1 MRTRRVLPAFLP
13 LFFGITA
20 PFVGTYA
27 QSVAETPVQWASSAL
42 GASSEKRGEQYG
54 EQYKASQALG
64 HPSKLPQLGESP
76 TAWAPQLADNPGDDW
91 IQVGFPAPTP
101 ARQVVVAESVNPGS
115 VVRVVVTDEAG
126 TDHTVYT
133 NPKPQPRPDPLL
145 YVPLPDAGLTVAK
158 VKVFINSGAIRGINQ
173 IDAIGLTATT
183 GPITVG
189 IRLAKDTPK
198 DIVKE
203 NLGKG
208 VNSAGQEVAPV
219 ISPDG
224 RTLYF
229 TRNFNKANIGSADHQ
244 DVWYST
250 LSSGSNGTPAGWSDA
265 INMGPPINNAS
276 DNAISG
282 ISADGKTVYLLNIYQ
297 PNGGTTY
304 GISKSIRTKAGWSFP
319 AGLTIKNNYNLPEK
333 ESDNSVETE
342 LAVAPDERTLIL
354 SVRRRDTRG
363 DRDLYAT
370 HLLPDKTWS
379 EPIHMG
385 NTINTADVESAPFLA
400 SDNRTLYFTS
410 RGHAGYGNGD
420 IYVSRRIG
428 ESWTD
433 WSEPENLGPGINTPE
448 WDGYFTIPAAG
459 DFAYLSSRSNSL
471 GEDDIFRLKLFPAIK
486 PNPVAIISGQVL
498 DAKTKKPLAAQVV
511 AELFGQR
518 KEITKVDYDPE
529 TGAFKLI
536 LPTQSQYTLKASKE
550 GYFAPT
556 DVIDLS
562 KDKRFRDIK
571 RNLYLLKIEPGQV
584 ITMREIL
591 FDQGHFELMTGADAE
606 LDRVVEM
613 LNTHPTMEIMV
624 EGHSDNQGEWDSNM
638 KLSADRV
645 QTVRNYLI
653 DKGIPDTRIQTKAW
667 GPSRPVASNETE
679 EKRKLNRRVEF
690 TILKM

>member
-1 MRTRRVLPAFLP
+1 MLSSRALLLLTIIS
-13 LFFGITA
+13 FGLVA
-20 PFVGTYA
+20 PTVGAYA
-27 QSVAETPVQWASSAL
+27 QVAADAPVQWANSVT
-42 GASSEKRGEQYG
+42 GVSSEKRGEMYG
-54 EQYKASQALG
+54 EQFKASQALG
-64 HPSKLPQLGESP
+64 YPSKLPQLGESP
-76 TAWAPQLADNPGDDW
+76 TAWAPQLAENPAEDW
-91 IQVGFPAPTP
+91 IQVGFSAPTP
-101 ARQVVVAESVNPGS
+101 ARQVIVAENVNPGA
-115 VVRVVVTDEAG
+115 VVRIVVTDETG

-133 NPKPQPRPDPLL
+133 NPKPQPSTEPLL
-145 YVPLPDAGLTVAK
+145 LVPLPGNGLTVAK
-158 VKVFINSGAIRGINQ
+158 VKVSINSGAIRGINQ
-173 IDAIGLTATT
+173 IDAIGLSATAS
-183 GPITVG
+183 PPAIG

-229 TRNFNKANIGSADHQ
+229 TRNYNKANIGSPDRQ

-250 LSSGSNGTPAGWSDA
+250 LSSGSTGTPAGWSDA
-265 INMGPPINNAS
+265 INIGPPINNAS

-282 ISADGKTVYLLNIYQ
+282 ISADGKTAYLLNIYQ
-297 PNGGTTY
+297 PNGNTTY

-319 AGLTIKNNYNLPEK
+319 AGLTIKNNYNLPER

-379 EPIHMG
+379 EPVHMG
-385 NTINTADVESAPFLA
+385 NTINTADTESAPFLA
-400 SDNRTLYFTS
+400 SDNKTLYFTS
-410 RGHAGYGNGD
+410 RGHPGYGNGD
-420 IYVSRRIG
+420 IYVSRRLDD
-428 ESWTD
+428 SWTK
-433 WSEPENLGPGINTPE
+433 WSEPENLGPGINTAE

-459 DFAYLSSRSNSL
+459 DFAYLSSRSNSM
-471 GEDDIFRLKLFPAIK
+471 GEDDIFRLKLFPTIK

-498 DAKTKKPLAAQVV
+498 DSQTKKPVAAQVV
-511 AELFGQR
+511 SDMFGSR
-518 KEITKVDYDPE
+518 SEITKVDYDPE
-529 TGAFKLI
+529 TGEYRLI
-536 LPTQSQYTLKASKE
+536 LPTQNRYTIKAVKE

-556 DVIDLS
+556 DIIDLS
-562 KDKRFRDIK
+562 KDKRFRDIR

-591 FDQGHFELMTGADAE
+591 FEQGLFTLMTGADAE
-606 LDRVVEM
+606 LDRVVDM
-613 LNTHPTMEIMV
+613 LNKYPTMEILIG
-624 EGHSDNQGEWDSNM
+624 GHSDNQGEWESNM

-645 QTVRNYLI
+645 QTVKEYLVA
-653 DKGIPDTRIQTKAW
+653 KGIPDARIQTKAW

-690 TILKM
+690 SILKM